1 MTGAGR
7 RITVGDSGVRPSAQA
22 YAALVRNFM
31 RANLTLG
38 RSSSPPRYQRHG
50 VPGGS
55 LTVTDTTQTA
65 PRPLPYPSV
74 AWWWTV

>member
-1 MTGAGR
+1 
-7 RITVGDSGVRPSAQA
+7 
-22 YAALVRNFM
+22 M

-38 RSSSPPRYQRHG
+38 RSSSPPPRYQRLG

>member
-1 MTGAGR
+1 M
-7 RITVGDSGVRPSAQA
+7 
-22 YAALVRNFM
+22 RNFV

-38 RSSSPPRYQRHG
+38 QQAPRYQRHG
-50 VPGGS
+50 VPGGA
-55 LTVTDTTQTA
+55 LTVTDTTQTS